1 MSSAWYKG
9 LIAAGIVWLGLLWCV
24 PAARQSLVFYE
35 SGAAAFCDYQMPQMC
50 VASAK
55 VYEPEKLSRVDAPY
69 PAFGYAVAKA
79 FPSDVLKGGILFTSF
94 SLLVFL
100 WSVWL
105 FARNGWAMA
114 AVIFMGP
121 VLHAIGVGNQI
132 FLAIGGILVFLAWK
146 DERGWKKGAAF
157 LALAAASALKI
168 IPAAFGLLLVKER
181 RWRECVV
188 LATLGAIFVFV
199 PFVWIGGW
207 EGFGAFLENLR
218 MHSEQYGPLGRFGIV
233 PFDRSLRLLM
243 GLPKESVCATYAL
256 DRMLTVAAGLLCL
269 VRWWRTK
276 DRTTE
281 LLMLG
286 AALLLLPSVTQYYS
300 ALYLLPAVLA
310 WKRNSEAELALLFL
324 AVCPLQL
331 PFGNGGLNMLL
342 TNTVF
347 LLVVGLGFWPRHDE
361 ERS

>member
-1 MSSAWYKG
+1 MK
-9 LIAAGIVWLGLLWCV
+9 LIATGVVWLALLWGV

-50 VASAK
+50 VASEK
-55 VYEPEKLSRVDAPY
+55 VYEPEGLSRVDAPY

-79 FPSDVLKGGILFTSF
+79 FPSDVLKGGILFTSL

-100 WSVWL
+100 WGVWL

-121 VLHAIGVGNQI
+121 ALHAVGVGNQI

-146 DERGWKKGAAF
+146 DERGWKKGLAF

-168 IPAAFGLLLVKER
+168 VPAAFGLLLVKER
-181 RWRECVV
+181 RWRDCVA
-188 LATLGAIFVFV
+188 LAALGVAFFFV

-207 EGFGAFLENLR
+207 EGFVAFLENLR
-218 MHSEQYGPLGRFGIV
+218 MHADHYGLRCRFGLV
-233 PFDRSLRLLM
+233 PFDRSLRLLT
-243 GLPKESVCATYAL
+243 GLSKESVCATYAL
-256 DRMLTVAAGLLCL
+256 DRMLTVAVGLLCL
-269 VRWWRTK
+269 VRWWRARDK
-276 DRTTE
+276 ATE

-286 AALLLLPSVTQYYS
+286 AALLLLPSATQYYS
-300 ALYLLPAVLA
+300 ALYLLPAMLVWERCSA
-310 WKRNSEAELALLFL
+310 AEQVLLFL

-331 PFGNGGLNMLL
+331 PLGNGGLNMLL
-342 TNTVF
+342 SNAAF
-347 LLVVGLGFWPRHDE
+347 LLVVGIRHL
-361 ERS
+361 RVISVSGVAGGR